1 MPTGKVPLLPLFFQ
15 VGELVWET
23 GGDHEGS
30 KWQNFKKFLWGLGK
44 SRQAEAYRGEWLL
57 ETNYFWILGPKL
69 GTGIRNSWYLGTGI
83 WEWNMSS
90 GLLGMGMRRWYSREW
105 SGTGITFNFNLICP
119 NSNLYILHCR
129 YSKEEMK
136 CTKCKKITWLLF
148 LAWCVSKY
156 KC

>member
-1 MPTGKVPLLPLFFQ
+1 MLSHLKR
-15 VGELVWET
+15 
-23 GGDHEGS
+23 
-30 KWQNFKKFLWGLGK
+30 KFKKSLSSHKHLPWCQPVPEKSPCSLFSFKWVSWFGKLEETTKDQSGKISRNVLWGLGK

-83 WEWNMSS
+83 WEWKMSS

-119 NSNLYILHCR
+119 RGGAKFKLVYFAL
-129 YSKEEMK
+129 
-136 CTKCKKITWLLF
+136 
-148 LAWCVSKY
+148 
-156 KC
+156 